1 MTTDKTLQEMLR
13 ERKAMDDLIAAKRKA
28 ERKDIVEQ
36 VKQLCKD
43 YEISQSELR
52 GALKTREKKSKEAG
66 AEKAPTKSRSS
77 KADS

>member
-1 MTTDKTLQEMLR
+1 MATDKTLQEMLK

-52 GALKTREKKSKEAG
+52 GALKTREKKNKDEG
-66 AEKAPTKSRSS
+66 AEKTPTKSRSS
-77 KADS
+77 KAEN

>member
-1 MTTDKTLQEMLR
+1 MATDKSLQDMLK
-13 ERKAMDDLIAAKRKA
+13 ERKLLDDQIAARRKA
-28 ERKDIVEQ
+28 ERKAIVEQ

-52 GALKTREKKSKEAG
+52 GALKTREKKAKDEG
-66 AEKAPTKSRSS
+66 AEKAPSKSRSS

>member
-1 MTTDKTLQEMLR
+1 MAAEKTLQEMLK
-13 ERKAMDDLIAAKRKA
+13 ERNAMDELIATKRKA
-28 ERKDIVEQ
+28 ERKQVVEQ

-52 GALKTREKKSKEAG
+52 GALKTREKKNKDEG

-77 KADS
+77 KSDN